1 MWEPPEDP
9 NGNIREYRV
18 NVTEEETGRMFQL
31 STNTTSIVIGPL
43 HPYYTYNCTIVAVT
57 ITPGPFSSVITVRT
71 DEAGR
76 FDYNKFVDKY
86 KTSLYLR

>member
-31 STNTTSIVIGPL
+31 ITNTTNIIIGSL
-43 HPYYTYNCTIVAVT
+43 HSYYTYNCTVVVT
-57 ITPGPFSSVITVRT
+57 IGPGPFSVSELQRMVCLIILKKTVLYT
-71 DEAGR
+71 C
-76 FDYNKFVDKY
+76 KF
-86 KTSLYLR
+86 T